1 MPTDHPTELELQ
13 LLKILWD
20 EAPLP
25 VREIRQRLAERDRD
39 VAHTT
44 VITVLNVMV
53 EKKFLK
59 RKKLKNAFL
68 FSPRAKRSKV
78 CGSMVSD
85 IVSRVFDGS
94 ASELMLSL
102 LETSDVD
109 ADELRDIKR
118 LIDRKSRP
126 VSGKASASGNSRKS
140 KESKQ

>member
-68 FSPRAKRSKV
+68 FSPRVKRSSV

-118 LIDRKSRP
+118 LIDRKSRR
-126 VSGKASASGNSRKS
+126 VSGKAPAAGNSRKS